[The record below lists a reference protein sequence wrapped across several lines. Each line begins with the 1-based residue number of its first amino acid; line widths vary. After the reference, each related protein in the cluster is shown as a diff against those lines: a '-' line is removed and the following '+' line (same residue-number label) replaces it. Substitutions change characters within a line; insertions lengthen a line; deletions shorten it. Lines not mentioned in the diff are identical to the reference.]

1 MSESDSEE
9 PKFNAIRHFMTH
21 EVPFNRFLGLAITH
35 LDTGQATMT
44 IPYRDDLLGD
54 ASRPALHGGVISS
67 LIDVVGGTAL
77 LTCVN
82 KGDRLSTLD
91 LRVDYLRPAGKDDL
105 IAEATV
111 LRVGSRA
118 GVVKV
123 RVVSGADEKHVAEGT
138 GVYQIKRQA

>member
-1 MSESDSEE
+1 ME
-9 PKFNAIRHFMTH
+9 
-21 EVPFNRFLGLAITH
+21 
-35 LDTGQATMT
+35 
-44 IPYRDDLLGD
+44 IPYREELLGD

-91 LRVDYLRPAGKDDL
+91 LRVDYLGPAGKDDL

-123 RVVSGADEKHVAEGT
+123 RVVSGPDEKHVAEGT
-138 GVYQIKRQA
+138 GVYQIKRQS